1 MYYFLGSSDVCSCRN
16 KFCSPPPIPLDP
28 HPALLEC
35 PVKSLDRDR
44 QGEEGPL
51 IVFRRKFMAGRK
63 QPGEATPMASQP
75 VKVLAKGIESYNGS
89 KCGASISNMSM
100 QIDRHIDCK

>member
-1 MYYFLGSSDVCSCRN
+1 MLKSTFFWDYQILVLVETSFAAPLP
-16 KFCSPPPIPLDP
+16 SPQIPIL
-28 HPALLEC
+28 ALLEC

-75 VKVLAKGIESYNGS
+75 VKVLAKHIESYNGS
-89 KCGASISNMSM
+89 T
-100 QIDRHIDCK
+100 